1 MHDVNDDTMKEYFTN
16 IWEFCKEFP
25 GWAAAFFLCGYII
38 GVVYF

>member
-25 GWAAAFFLCGYII
+25 GWAAAFFFCGYII